1 MDKVVQQLRKARE
14 AKGLELIEVEEITK
28 IRSKYLQALEEGD
41 YCVLPG
47 GVYTVGFLRSYA
59 RFLDLDAESLVNTFR
74 LEVTATKL
82 ETNFDNTTKEINR
95 KQRDESLIVKILQLY
110 TQVGVIFKFIK
121 TNRLGESR
129 R

>member
-95 KQRDESLIVKILQLY
+95 RQRDESLIVKVLQLY
-110 TQVGVIFKFIK
+110 TQIGVIFKFIK

>member
-74 LEVTATKL
+74 LEVTATRL

-95 KQRDESLIVKILQLY
+95 RQRDESLILQLY
-110 TQVGVIFKFIK
+110 TQVGVIFKYIK